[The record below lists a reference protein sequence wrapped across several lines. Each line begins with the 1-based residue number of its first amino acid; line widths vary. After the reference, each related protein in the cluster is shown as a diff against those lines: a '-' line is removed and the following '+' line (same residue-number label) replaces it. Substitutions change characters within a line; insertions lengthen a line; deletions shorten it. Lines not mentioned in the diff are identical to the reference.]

1 MKFSIIIAIAII
13 AMIGMV
19 SPSVLGATYVNDPPN
34 DFSIY
39 YPDEWIV
46 VEPFNTD
53 TNEVYFDNKEDW
65 TTSLGIALL
74 EKDWN
79 NKSDKQIM
87 DSLIEAEKEHCAS
100 LNFNNSGS
108 LCTNFQ
114 YQKELTQINL
124 INGYRAVT
132 VVYSAIMEYDDP
144 NYTEKYPMIFT
155 TTNITIE
162 NKVWQIFT
170 ISDNYE
176 FDKYSKTLAQMI
188 ESFKVDNIETKYS
201 SSYNPKINSDLPTS
215 FEEATEVMI
224 AFKNSVKE
232 YEQEKSTT
240 ETKTNVDKIYTYDEI
255 YAAADQA
262 GLDCDNKHGPPF
274 YSMDQQ
280 YAYNNCH
287 NSINTWELNQ
297 LDRTDYY
304 GEPQRETSGGGC
316 LIATATYGSE
326 MANEVQ
332 QLRELRDNTLLNTE
346 SGTQFMGT
354 FNDIYYSF
362 SPIIADYERE
372 NPYFKEAVKLA
383 ITPMISSLS
392 LMENAESESE
402 VLSMGISVI
411 MLNLGMYLGVPAIVI
426 VGIRK
431 TVNS

>member
-1 MKFSIIIAIAII
+1 MKPVVIIAIAII

-79 NKSDKQIM
+79 NKSDKQIT
-87 DSLIEAEKEHCAS
+87 DSLIEAEKEHCES

-114 YQKELTQINL
+114 LQNELTQINL

-188 ESFKVDNIETKYS
+188 KSFKVDNIETKYS

-224 AFKNSVKE
+224 AFNNALKE
-232 YEQEKSTT
+232 NEQKKSTT
-240 ETKTNVDKIYTYDEI
+240 ETKTNVDEIYTYDEI
-255 YAAADQA
+255 YATADQA
-262 GLDCDNKHGPPF
+262 RYDCEVKYGPPF
-274 YSMDQQ
+274 NSMNQQ
-280 YAYNNCH
+280 FAYNDCFNNV
-287 NSINTWELNQ
+287 NSWELNE

-304 GEPQRETSGGGC
+304 GEPQRESSGGGC

-326 MANEVQ
+326 LAPQVQ
-332 QLRELRDNTLLNTE
+332 QLRELRDNQLLQTE
-346 SGTQFMGT
+346 SGTAFMGA

-362 SPIIADYERE
+362 SPIIADMERE
-372 NPYFKEAVKLA
+372 HPLFKEAVKLA
-383 ITPMISSLS
+383 ITPMISTLS
-392 LMENAESESE
+392 LMENANSESE
-402 VLSMGISVI
+402 VLSIGISVI
-411 MLNLGMYLGVPAIVI
+411 ALNLGMYLGVPAIAI
-426 VGIRK
+426 VGLRRII
-431 TVNS
+431 